1 MWSSSSSRCR
11 IFFLIFF
18 CLFHSS
24 GMCME
29 CALQLETCPLCRQDI
44 QTRVRLIAHVSWHP
58 FCPSSV
64 KETWKS
70 PHGRQ
75 GCEEGATFLWRFQ
88 SCEFWSE
95 KKKLKEWRK
104 ERRGRVTGEGV
115 GRGVGG
121 VERSYLHLYL
131 LFENPSDKL
140 CHGVF
145 LKMKKNGANGG
156 KAHRSWTEPASRLQR
171 PALRFPFRL
180 CVFQPGGY
188 NYLIPS
194 SFWCT
199 RLQI

>member
-115 GRGVGG
+115 GGEELVGWSVATSTFTSSLRILLISYATECFWRWKRTG
-121 VERSYLHLYL
+121 RTAERLTDLELNQL
-131 LFENPSDKL
+131 LVCSVRLSD
-140 CHGVF
+140 F
-145 LKMKKNGANGG
+145 LSDCAFFSPV
-156 KAHRSWTEPASRLQR
+156 ATT
-171 PALRFPFRL
+171 
-180 CVFQPGGY
+180 
-188 NYLIPS
+188 I
-194 SFWCT
+194 
-199 RLQI
+199 